1 MKEKLK
7 PTIRERMIKMDGLRD
22 LSDLP
27 WDIRRAVPELD
38 ISSVGISFSDEG
50 DILTLEEFRNVL
62 KYLLKQVK

>member
-38 ISSVGISFSDEG
+38 ISSAGISFSDEG